1 MAFSKLSSWHR
12 DAFTPPIQFRQFPF
26 YRAAGEID
34 SSGEFAEAGQ
44 RRAATRFAQAALLFA
59 SAQQIGR
66 HQHVRGRRFLP
77 VLEQI
82 IYVPQCERVNFAK
95 RPPGG
100 GGDVAVEKRP
110 LRYTATGVCSPATAF
125 FSPETSNTAPKSAL
139 KSSSVRPFS
148 ICSGERS

>member
-1 MAFSKLSSWHR
+1 MAFSKLSSWRR

-34 SSGEFAEAGQ
+34 RSGEFAETWQHLVAAGLA
-44 RRAATRFAQAALLFA
+44 RAALLLV

-66 HQHVRGRRFLP
+66 HQHVRGRRLLP

-100 GGDVAVEKRP
+100 SGDVAVEKRP
-110 LRYTATGVCSPATAF
+110 LRYTATGVCSPAAAF
-125 FSPETSNTAPKSAL
+125 FRPETSSTALKSAL
-139 KSSSVRPFS
+139 KSSSVSPFS